1 MLNVSCQGS
10 EEVQMIHV
18 RVSGRLISTCS
29 LWKDPPPS
37 FSVDK
42 DTCDRYEI
50 GAREA

>member
-1 MLNVSCQGS
+1 
-10 EEVQMIHV
+10 MICV
-18 RVSGRLISTCS
+18 RVSGRLISTRI

-42 DTCDRYEI
+42 DTCDCYGI